1 MFLITLTEKG
11 GGSSQ
16 LTFEKGEVTIGRLAG
31 NDIVLGKGN
40 VSKYH
45 SRIVLKDG
53 KFIIVDMKS
62 TNGTYVNG
70 KKIAAPQVVKP
81 TDKIYIGDYIIN
93 VEAGEEGGAEDDG
106 GGEEEAAGEEEY
118 DEGNGEEEQAA
129 DDEEPADDEQEEEQA
144 DDEEEAPAEEE
155 APRPGRM
162 PASMANAI
170 SRRKNKVDPAVEAYS
185 RLQKDI
191 HDRLIEYLDLRRLDM
206 DRLGDEELWRRTEK
220 AIQDILDQM
229 ESDQEL
235 PEEIDRGELL
245 TDVLN
250 EALGLGPL
258 EAFLANEDISEI
270 MVNHAN
276 QIYIEKKGKITLS
289 EKIFSSNQA
298 VLGVIE
304 RIVAPIGRRID
315 ESSPLVD
322 ARLKDGSRVN
332 AIIPPLAL
340 KGPCITIRKF
350 KRDALRIE
358 DLIRY
363 RTITPQMAEFL
374 EMCVK
379 ARKNIVISGGTGSG
393 KTTTLN
399 IISSFIPDDER
410 IITVEDAAELQLPQE
425 HWVQLESRPPN
436 LEGKGAIMIRDLVKN
451 CLRMRPDRIVVGE
464 CRSGETLD
472 MLQAM
477 NTGHDGSLTTLHA
490 NTPRDALARLETM
503 VLMAGMDLPVKA
515 IREQIASAVHLIVQ
529 QTRFSD
535 GTRKVSY
542 ITEVS
547 GMEVDIVTLQ
557 DIFYY
562 KQEGFTEDGKV
573 RGKYVASGFVPRFY
587 DELQRRGI
595 PVNMG
600 IFREE

>member
-1 MFLITLTEKG
+1 MFLITLAEKG
-11 GGSSQ
+11 GDPQ
-16 LTFEKGEVTIGRLAG
+16 ELTFDRPEVTIGRLAG
-31 NDIVLGKGN
+31 NDLVLAKGN
-40 VSKYH
+40 VSKNH
-45 SRIVLKDG
+45 SKIVLKDG
-53 KFIIVDMKS
+53 KYIVVDLKS

-70 KKIAAPQVVKP
+70 KKISGPLVVRP
-81 TDKIYIGDYIIN
+81 SDKIYIGDYIIS
-93 VEAGEEGGAEDDG
+93 VEAPPEDAEEGYDEGAAGAEEDEGEGEAYDDGAEDEALDEDASEPEEDDAPPEDDEAP
-106 GGEEEAAGEEEY
+106 EEEPLQKK
-118 DEGNGEEEQAA
+118 N
-129 DDEEPADDEQEEEQA
+129 
-144 DDEEEAPAEEE
+144 
-155 APRPGRM
+155 M
-162 PASMANAI
+162 PASLQAAI
-170 SRRKNKVDPAVEAYS
+170 RRRDKHVDPHIEAYAN
-185 RLQKDI
+185 LQKDI

-220 AIQDILDQM
+220 AIRDILDQM
-229 ESDQEL
+229 DGDGEI
-235 PEEIDRGELL
+235 PEGIDRDMLL

-258 EAFLANEDISEI
+258 EAFLADDDISEI

-332 AIIPPLAL
+332 AIIPPLSL

-350 KRDALRIE
+350 KRDKLLVS
-358 DLIRY
+358 DLIKY
-363 RTITPQMAEFL
+363 KSLTPQMAEFL
-374 EMCVK
+374 EMCVM
-379 ARKNIVISGGTGSG
+379 AHKNTVISGGTGSG
-393 KTTTLN
+393 KTTLLN
-399 IISSFIPDDER
+399 IISAFIPEDER
-410 IITVEDAAELQLPQE
+410 IITVEDAAELQLHQD

-436 LEGKGAIMIRDLVKN
+436 LEGKGSITIRDLVKN

-464 CRSGETLD
+464 CRSGEALD

-490 NTPRDALARLETM
+490 NTPRDALARLETL
-503 VLMAGMDLPVKA
+503 VLMAGMELPVKA
-515 IREQIASAVHLIVQ
+515 IREQIASAVHMIVQ
-529 QTRFSD
+529 QTRFND
-535 GTRKVSY
+535 GSRKVSY

-557 DIFYY
+557 DIFYF
-562 KQEGFTEDGKV
+562 KQEGFSEEGKV
-573 RGKYVASGFVPRFY
+573 RGRFVATGFVPRFY
-587 DELQRRGI
+587 DDLQRRGM